1 MKIRNSAAQTLPLG
15 DFIVKGLNTYKGTY
29 TSISQIVS
37 ISASAEITLKMFL
50 EELSISQI
58 YLI

>member
-15 DFIVKGLNTYKGTY
+15 DSIVKGLNTYKGTY

-37 ISASAEITLKMFL
+37 ISASAEIMLKMFL
-50 EELSISQI
+50 EDLSISQI
-58 YLI
+58 